1 MQGISV
7 KLTPVFKIVGAAF
20 VVAAAGSASAQLS
33 DQGSFGQATYSSA
46 SSGYSPGRIMKWI
59 PTGDV
64 FKVTPNL
71 AMVKPHGSFEPVP
84 DGQLSLS
91 SPSPEDLGRAI
102 LYAFAAATPA

>member
-1 MQGISV
+1 MLGPI
-7 KLTPVFKIVGAAF
+7 IGAAKVRSWRAF
-20 VVAAAGSASAQLS
+20 ISNTRLVEL
-33 DQGSFGQATYSSA
+33 
-46 SSGYSPGRIMKWI
+46 GR
-59 PTGDV
+59 TGDV

-71 AMVKPHGSFEPVP
+71 AMVKPHGAFEPVP